1 MLGSA
6 QVNHLEERKH
16 LMVASLDHAMWF
28 MRPFRADEWLLY
40 DQSSPSAS
48 GGRSLTQGK
57 IFTRTGEMVA
67 AVMQEGLTRYKRD
80 FKTMSAPHIGVLALQ
95 GDTREHLAALREAG
109 ADAITVRRRGE
120 LDAVDA
126 LVIPGGESTTM
137 THLLREF
144 ELLDPLR
151 SRIADGM
158 PAYGSCA
165 GMILLA
171 SEILDAGVAG
181 RDAAPLKGIDMTVRR
196 NAFGRQVDSFEGDIE
211 FEGLDSAVH
220 AVFIRA
226 PWVERVGPDVRVLGR
241 AADHIVAVRQGQMLA
256 TAFHPEMTGDRRI
269 HRLFVDIVT
278 GRA

>member
-1 MLGSA
+1 
-6 QVNHLEERKH
+6 V
-16 LMVASLDHAMWF
+16 
-28 MRPFRADEWLLY
+28 
-40 DQSSPSAS
+40 S
-48 GGRSLTQGK
+48 GPR
-57 IFTRTGEMVA
+57 V
-67 AVMQEGLTRYKRD
+67 
-80 FKTMSAPHIGVLALQ
+80 GVLALQ

-109 ADAITVRRRGE
+109 AEAMTVRRRSE

-144 ELLDPLR
+144 QLLEPLR
-151 SRIADGM
+151 ARLAEGM

-171 SEILDAGVAG
+171 SKILDAGVAG

-196 NAFGRQVDSFEGDIE
+196 NAFGRQVDSFEGDID
-211 FEGLDSAVH
+211 FDGLDRPVH

-241 AADHIVAVRQGQMLA
+241 AADHIVAVRQDRTLA
-256 TAFHPEMTGDRRI
+256 TSFHPEMTGDRRV